1 MPKFYVDEMDIEVDE
16 YLNACNSED
25 IDDIVSYLVDQ
36 GYIKSDRVIS
46 TSNMSINEMLFEESL
61 NKLHGKYTS
70 LSKEDEDKIHRIASK
85 F

>member
-1 MPKFYVDEMDIEVDE
+1 MPTFYVDEMDIEVDE
-16 YLNACNSED
+16 YLNACDSED

-46 TSNMSINEMLFEESL
+46 TENMSINEMLFEDSL

-70 LSKEDEDKIHRIASK
+70 LSKEDEEKIHKIASK